1 MHTLFVSDLQV
12 NVSELLETLSNGQSI
27 ELLEKQGN
35 NPIAMII
42 PFVKVAKAKR
52 KLGLLEGKGEVIIKE
67 DFKMT
72 EKELIG
78 M

>member
-1 MHTLFVSDLQV
+1 MHTLFVNDLQV

-42 PFVKVAKAKR
+42 PFVKAAKAKR